1 MVRFWSRVLSY
12 VILFLGDKLKEICGK
27 LVVFIKVRNLFVY
40 MNKSR
45 KLIGRNK
52 NFVWNSFVLFFM
64 VNLYE
69 LEK

>member
-45 KLIGRNK
+45 KLIGRKK

-69 LEK
+69 LE

>member
-69 LEK
+69 LE